1 LGLLGPLL
9 GQTRTVPALAT
20 LMTFVVIAAGFAA
33 LPGPSN
39 MYVVSQ
45 GLRAGRRAGLAAAVG
60 CAIGAMI
67 YVAATCVGLA
77 ALLASSVTALT
88 VLHYVGGA
96 YLIYLGFR
104 FLLDRSMATFDDGA
118 GAPRRERFL
127 RRGIFVELTN
137 PKVALFFLALFPQ
150 FVHADR
156 GATWSQFLVLGA
168 LFCLVGLASD
178 SIYAVG
184 SGTVRSRLAASP
196 RLIAW
201 SNRASGTMCLG
212 LGAWS
217 IWSGSRVDTR

>member
-1 LGLLGPLL
+1 
-9 GQTRTVPALAT
+9 VPAPAT
-20 LMTFVVIAAGFAA
+20 LLTFVVIAAGFAA

-45 GLRAGRRAGLAAAVG
+45 GLKAGRGAGLAAAVG
-60 CAIGAMI
+60 CAIGASV
-67 YVAATCVGLA
+67 YVVATCVGLA

-88 VLHYVGGA
+88 ALHYVGGA
-96 YLIYLGFR
+96 YLIYLGIR
-104 FLLDRSMATFDDGA
+104 FLRDRSMAPTFDEEA

-150 FVHADR
+150 FVHAEQ
-156 GATWSQFLVLGA
+156 GATWSQFLVLGV
-168 LFCLVGLASD
+168 LFCLLGLASD
-178 SIYAVG
+178 SLYAIG
-184 SGTVRSRLAASP
+184 SGTIRSKLAASP

-217 IWSGSRVDTR
+217 IWSGTRVDAR

>member
-1 LGLLGPLL
+1 
-9 GQTRTVPALAT
+9 VPSPAT
-20 LMTFVVIAAGFAA
+20 LLTFVVIAAGFAA

-45 GLRAGRRAGLAAAVG
+45 GLKAGRRAGLAAATG
-60 CAIGAMI
+60 CAIGASL
-67 YVAATCVGLA
+67 YVVATCVGLA
-77 ALLASSVTALT
+77 ALLSSSVTALT
-88 VLHYVGGA
+88 ALHYVGGA
-96 YLIYLGFR
+96 YLVFLGIR
-104 FLLDRSMATFDDGA
+104 FLRDHSTAPSFDQAG

-150 FVHADR
+150 FVHAQQ
-156 GATWSQFLVLGA
+156 GATWSQFLVLGV

-178 SIYAVG
+178 SLYAVG
-184 SGTVRSRLAASP
+184 SGTIRAKLAASP
-196 RLIAW
+196 RLIDW

-217 IWSGSRVDTR
+217 IWSGARVDAR

>member
-1 LGLLGPLL
+1 V
-9 GQTRTVPALAT
+9 TVPASAT
-20 LMTFVVIAAGFAA
+20 LLTFVVIAAGFAA

-45 GLRAGRRAGLAAAVG
+45 GLRAGRRAGLAAAAG
-60 CAIGAMI
+60 CAIGAMV
-67 YVAATCVGLA
+67 YVTATCVGLS

-96 YLIYLGFR
+96 YLVFLGIR
-104 FLLDRSMATFDDGA
+104 FLRDRSTAPTFDRDGP
-118 GAPRRERFL
+118 PRRERFL

-150 FVHADR
+150 FVHADQ
-156 GATWSQFLVLGA
+156 GATWSQFLVLGV

-184 SGTVRSRLAASP
+184 SGTIRSRLAASP

-217 IWSGSRVDTR
+217 IWSGTRVETR

>member
-1 LGLLGPLL
+1 
-9 GQTRTVPALAT
+9 VPALPT
-20 LMTFVVIAAGFAA
+20 LLTFVVIAAGFAA

-39 MYVVSQ
+39 LYVVSQ
-45 GLRAGRRAGLAAAVG
+45 GLRAGRRAGLSAALG
-60 CAIGAMI
+60 CAIGAMV

-77 ALLASSVTALT
+77 ALLASSVTALAA
-88 VLHYVGGA
+88 LHYLGGA
-96 YLIYLGFR
+96 YLLYLGIR
-104 FLLDRSMATFDDGA
+104 LMRDRSMAPALEQGGD
-118 GAPRRERFL
+118 APSGRRFL

-156 GATWSQFLVLGA
+156 GAAWSQILVLGV
-168 LFCLVGLASD
+168 LFCLLGLASD

-184 SGTVRSRLAASP
+184 SGTIRSRLAASP
-196 RLIAW
+196 RLIDW

-217 IWSGSRVDTR
+217 IWSGTRVNTR

>member
-1 LGLLGPLL
+1 
-9 GQTRTVPALAT
+9 
-20 LMTFVVIAAGFAA
+20 MTFLLIAAGFAA

-45 GLRAGRRAGLAAAVG
+45 GLRAGRRAGLAAAAG

-96 YLIYLGFR
+96 YLIFLGVR
-104 FLLDRSMATFDDGA
+104 FLRDRSMAPSFDQGA

-150 FVHADR
+150 FVHADQ
-156 GATWSQFLVLGA
+156 GATWSQILVLGV
-168 LFCLVGLASD
+168 LFSMVGLASD
-178 SIYAVG
+178 SMYAVG
-184 SGTVRSRLAASP
+184 SGTIRSRLAASP

-217 IWSGSRVDTR
+217 IWSGARVDAR

>member
-1 LGLLGPLL
+1 
-9 GQTRTVPALAT
+9 VPAPAT
-20 LMTFVVIAAGFAA
+20 LLTFVLIAAGFAA

-45 GLRAGRRAGLAAAVG
+45 GLRAGHRAGLAAAAG
-60 CAIGAMI
+60 CAIGASV
-67 YVAATCVGLA
+67 YVVATCVGLA

-96 YLIYLGFR
+96 YLLFLGFR
-104 FLLDRSMATFDDGA
+104 FLRDRSTPTFDQED
-118 GAPRRERFL
+118 GAPRREHFL

-156 GATWSQFLVLGA
+156 GATWSQFLVLGV
-168 LFCLVGLASD
+168 LFCLLGLASD
-178 SIYAVG
+178 SLYAVG
-184 SGTVRSRLAASP
+184 SGTIRSRLAASP

-217 IWSGSRVDTR
+217 IWSGARVDAR